1 MPLFAITQCVLY
13 SFHCMAKHSK
23 QGLFVVIE
31 GIDFTGKAT
40 QSKLLLERLRK
51 LGIKTS
57 YFDFPQYK
65 QRSCTFVEDYL
76 AGEFGDATKLSPKI
90 SSIFFALD
98 RFAAKNKL
106 IQALADGV
114 VVANRYST
122 SNFGHQATKYKTVKE
137 KIRFW
142 KWSRQ
147 LEYNFLKLP
156 KPDIVFILM
165 LPLAVSLKLGRSRKS
180 SKYVSTHGKTT
191 DMHQQSMKHLAG
203 ARKNYLLLGKMYPKM
218 CRIIDCYDKKKNY
231 ILPPEIIADKI
242 WAVLQES
249 IH

>member
-1 MPLFAITQCVLY
+1 
-13 SFHCMAKHSK
+13 
-23 QGLFVVIE
+23 VIG